1 MAGAAAPIL
10 TLTAHYTVEDKV
22 RGIDTGADDYLL
34 KLLTLKNNS
43 RVRALLRRKNALYQQ
58 IINVADLSVNTRLR
72 LGRACGTG
80 DRPYG

>member
-1 MAGAAAPIL
+1 VAGSAAPIL

-22 RGIDTGADDYLL
+22 RGIDTGADDYLP
-34 KLLTLKNNS
+34 KLLILKNNS

-72 LGRACGTG
+72 WVRAR
-80 DRPYG
+80 DWK